1 MVTVMMVTFGVNMQS
16 INKRLMDA
24 ADFNFLV
31 FREARILM
39 IFDRFQSSVNF
50 EKFSVGWAFTVFP
63 SAVQSAFKLEL
74 QRSNLKSMSSQYEQ
88 FWTVYKRLIWS
99 PFDHLP
105 WMASRKNNDCR

>member
-39 IFDRFQSSVNF
+39 IVDRFQSSVNF
-50 EKFSVGWAFTVFP
+50 EKFSVG
-63 SAVQSAFKLEL
+63 
-74 QRSNLKSMSSQYEQ
+74 
-88 FWTVYKRLIWS
+88 
-99 PFDHLP
+99 
-105 WMASRKNNDCR
+105 